1 MLEELAD
8 FAVNPNVLSTGLPG
22 LDEVL
27 QGLQPGDNVVWEVD
41 RVEDYR
47 PVAMPFREEARRR
60 GRRLVYFRF
69 ARHAPLFDSEAAVE
83 DYAMDP
89 EMGFE
94 SFVTGILEMIE
105 RVGDKGYYV
114 FDCLSDLAADWF
126 SDRMLA
132 NFYQIVCPYVYELK
146 TLAYFALLKDR
157 HPVQATDVIMR
168 TAQVV
173 LEIFRKD
180 QHIFMQP
187 LKVFRRHSPTLYLLH
202 AWEEGRFRPVTNS
215 ATITE
220 IRAGLPQPWLDFS
233 IRRPGVWTEMFQQ
246 AQQTLLAVGEGRAE
260 TAATET
266 LLRRLL
272 KMVATRDDRLLALAG
287 RHLELGDVVGI
298 MQRMIGSGLIGGKS
312 LGMLLARAILRRANP
327 IWSERLEKHDSF
339 FIGSDVFHTY
349 LVENGCWWLRRRPRE
364 FTGGGDLAEYFQ
376 RAAQARIKLLQGSF
390 PDDVQEQ
397 FREML
402 EYFGQSP
409 IIVRSSS
416 LLEDSY
422 GNAFSGKYES
432 VFCASQ
438 GTPQQRLDAF
448 MAAVRTV
455 YASTMSQESLQY
467 RLHHGLLDRDEQ
479 MALLVQRVSGEMY
492 GRLFFPQ
499 VAGVGFSF
507 NPFVWHED
515 IDPAAGFLRLVFGLG
530 TRAVD
535 RSDDDYT
542 RLVALN
548 APLKRPDSRPDQ
560 ALQHAQRR
568 VDVLDLE
575 ANHPTSRD
583 YAALVGALP
592 ADQQT
597 LFSRDPAVQPV
608 LDFERLVVDTEFIA
622 VMRDL
627 LKTVEEAYQHPI
639 DIEFTANSLED
650 GRLRVNLL
658 QCRPFQVKI
667 KGEGGRVQFPEQQA
681 TSDRLLESRGPI
693 LGHSLATAIDRLIYV
708 PPAVYSRLSMSDRY
722 GVARAIGRVTLE
734 TKPGGAGIV
743 MLLGPGRWGTSMPA
757 LGVPVSFA
765 EISRAA
771 VLGELTTMHEGLVPD
786 VSLGTHF
793 FNDLVEMDILYFAVS
808 PNKDGHAFNEELLRH
823 APNRLLTLF
832 PGAGRLVGSLWVV
845 DAVDLA
851 PSGRLYLNVD
861 SMRQRLVCYRRIEPA

>member
-1 MLEELAD
+1 MSNETIL
-8 FAVNPNVLSTGLPG
+8 NPDVLSTGLAG

-27 QGLQPGDNVVWEVD
+27 LGLQPGDNVVWEVD

-47 PVAMPFREEARRR
+47 PVAMPFREEAQRR

-69 ARHAPLFDSEAAVE
+69 ARHLPLFDPEVE
-83 DYAMDP
+83 VEMYAMDP
-89 EMGFE
+89 EVGFE
-94 SFVTGILEMIE
+94 SFVTGILDVIE
-105 RVGDKGYYV
+105 RVGANGYYV
-114 FDCLSDLAADWF
+114 FDCLSDLAVDWF

-132 NFYQIVCPYVYELK
+132 TFYQIVCPYVYELK
-146 TLAYFALLKDR
+146 TLAYFGLLKDR
-157 HPVQATDVIMR
+157 HPVHATDVIMR

-173 LEIFRKD
+173 LEVFRKD
-180 QHIFMQP
+180 HHVFMQP

-202 AWEEGRFRPVTNS
+202 AWENGKFRPVTNS

-220 IRAGLPQPWLDFS
+220 IRAGSPQPWLDFS
-233 IRRPGVWTEMFQQ
+233 IRRLGVWTEMFQQ
-246 AQQTLLAVGEGRAE
+246 AQAALAAVADGRAE
-260 TAATET
+260 PAATEL

-272 KMVATRDDRLLALAG
+272 KMVVTRDERLLALAG
-287 RHLELGDVVGI
+287 RYLGLGDVVGV

-312 LGMLLARAILRRANP
+312 LGMLLARAILDRADP
-327 IWSERLEKHDSF
+327 QWSQRLEKHDSF
-339 FIGSDVFHTY
+339 FIGSDVFNTY

-364 FTGGGDLAEYFQ
+364 SARDSASMSEYFQ
-376 RAAQARIKLLQGSF
+376 RAGQARVKLLQGAF
-390 PDDVQEQ
+390 PDDVREQ

-432 VFCASQ
+432 VFCANQ
-438 GTPQQRLDAF
+438 GTPQQRLEAF

-499 VAGVGFSF
+499 LAGVGFSF
-507 NPFVWHED
+507 NPFVWHEE
-515 IDPAAGFLRLVFGLG
+515 IDPTAGFLRLVFGLG

-575 ANHPTSRD
+575 GNLLTNREYS
-583 YAALVGALP
+583 ALVGALP
-592 ADQQT
+592 ASEQQ
-597 LFSRDPAVQPV
+597 LFSRDPAVSPTP
-608 LDFERLVVDTEFIA
+608 DFERLLVETEFIPI
-622 VMRDL
+622 MREL
-627 LKTVEEAYQHPI
+627 LRTVEEAYQHAV
-639 DIEFTANSLED
+639 DIEFTANTLED
-650 GRLRVNLL
+650 GKLRVNLL

-667 KGEGGRVQFPEQQA
+667 KGEGGRVQFPDRLRA
-681 TSDRLLESRGPI
+681 GDRLLESRGPI

-708 PPAVYSRLSMSDRY
+708 PPATYSRLSMSDRY
-722 GVARAIGRVTLE
+722 AVARAIGRVTLE
-734 TKPGGAGIV
+734 TKPAGSGIV

-808 PNKDGHAFNEELLRH
+808 PNKEGHMFNEELLKQ
-823 APNRLLTLF
+823 APNRLLTLL
-832 PGAGRLVGSLWVV
+832 PGAVRLVGTLWVV
-845 DAVDLA
+845 DATDLS
-851 PSGRLYLNVD
+851 PDGRLYLNVD
-861 SMRQRLVCYRRIEPA
+861 SMKQRLVCYRQSDSR